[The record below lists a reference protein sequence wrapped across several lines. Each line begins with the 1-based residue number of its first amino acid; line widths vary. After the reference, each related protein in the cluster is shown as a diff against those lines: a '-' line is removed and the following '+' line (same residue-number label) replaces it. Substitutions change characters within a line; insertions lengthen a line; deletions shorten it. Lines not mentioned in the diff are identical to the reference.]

1 MNNNMDLNC
10 NEHLI
15 QEHPPPKNPG
25 IWNHNGVSKI
35 LALTFIYITVQWHAV
50 FHT

>member
-15 QEHPPPKNPG
+15 QEHPPQKTLAYG
-25 IWNHNGVSKI
+25 INVSKI

>member
-15 QEHPPPKNPG
+15 QEHPPQKTLAYG
-25 IWNHNGVSKI
+25 II
-35 LALTFIYITVQWHAV
+35 MV
-50 FHT
+50 FLKY